1 MNAERKFNRTR
12 IFVMTYSRAL
22 TAASPGAGD
31 FVICHF
37 FKQLTADHLNSL
49 FKSAPQR

>member
-1 MNAERKFNRTR
+1 VDAEGKFNRTG

-22 TAASPGAGD
+22 TAASPGAVD

-37 FKQLTADHLNSL
+37 FKQLIADHLNSL